1 MSFDVDG
8 ARRAGYSDKDIA
20 EYLAPRRNFN
30 IGGAREA
37 GYSDADIVSYL
48 MSRPAPAG
56 REAVAPTQV
65 TAPPAPAPERGFFG
79 SVASMAGDT
88 GASLVTGAGSALS
101 GIGGLG
107 GVAGLGY
114 DNMLSRAG
122 RRVSEFGEGL
132 MSPELVEKRQA
143 LSRAIQDAESQ
154 GLVGEARAALST
166 LASNPSLLFSMAIE
180 QIPAFVLSGGVGRGA
195 SAIGQVAARRAAV
208 GGGEAAEQA
217 VLQAGQ
223 RAGQVAAVGTAA
235 GLQGGSVAE
244 ETYQDVMRLPA
255 ETLQQSPTYQELLRT
270 MPPAEAR
277 ATIAERAA
285 REAGLLGGGIS
296 VATMSVMPS
305 AERAMFSRGVSQS
318 AIRRALGVGT
328 GEAVSEGIEE
338 GGGQFAQ
345 NLAIQRRADE
355 ERSLTQGVGGAAATG
370 AVLGGIMGG
379 GIGAIQR
386 PPIPPSTEPG
396 AGNLPSDLRGA
407 IEDYVANREPMTEG
421 QNLLPREMRD
431 VETPVGN
438 LSRSQLLRFM
448 ERRLPGMMDEDPEI
462 ASRMAYARN
471 ENERLDAFR
480 EILQQRQDE
489 RAAARQGSEEGNI
502 RREIA
507 TSPET
512 AEAFRRAELQE
523 RFGRDVSEVGT
534 RVPLERETP
543 YAGGR
548 RAEAERAFEQRELQE
563 RTGRRPTSEQE
574 MRRDLAAAEE
584 QLQRLLDARSD
595 ADKRLKKIEKAK
607 VLDAPA
613 REATQA
619 EIDQLNQLI
628 AGREAV
634 RRSIVNSMPITERD
648 ITARE
653 NLRAQAGEAF
663 DVAQGRRE
671 RREDIALSP
680 GLEVPTGTVLT
691 QPLDPNR
698 VSVPELATREIDQ
711 PVDDTRAGAAPLTE
725 MRYVLNPKYKKGK
738 LVDGEAVT
746 QILPSEKP
754 GKVLAYVQRKQG
766 AITREVPIETTMDKL
781 AQIQVR
787 ETARSTQ
794 ESRAAGVAPPRGVG
808 SDIQPR
814 RAVDRQT
821 PQASARAA
829 GAEQTVPQA
838 EAEPSD
844 ADTRA
849 SRRVAALNKIN
860 ALYLDKLKGMGVQG
874 RLIRNALVDALKNRT
889 MSAGEVYGAFTAAD
903 RFAELLPAGAN
914 HRIEFVKELLP
925 TKELAEA
932 IARSGGDP
940 TKELQGLRAR
950 PSDAGLLGVIKISLS
965 PASNVMP
972 YLTETATH
980 EAFHVLQDYYGK
992 YDPQFDK
999 LMGQSFRDNMR
1010 IGDVDPTIRRK
1021 LEQARYPNSSKS
1033 YWQVLSE
1040 SLPNVIEDAKEAQ
1053 AYVFAALM
1061 DASRRGVPMTGLKP
1075 AFARF
1080 VNVIKNFFS
1089 KLGSKLRGDGFQT
1102 IEEVLGRVARE
1113 GGRRFDQ
1120 MATPTERD
1128 FPSRGA
1134 QASARSGGYSPS
1146 FVSQD
1151 ELALTSVPF
1160 IHAGNE
1166 GSGVRRNVTEA
1177 AKYLQARNREII
1189 QRVYGKTDLSAMTE
1203 ENQDILARLMAE
1215 ELVAEYNRKQSEE
1228 KNEKEVGSGWY
1239 SDKLTDCLSI
1249 MSLIHP
1255 EIATDP
1261 DSRMA
1266 YLVGL
1271 ALSSNG
1277 QAVPDNLNHS
1287 LVLYEGWKASAP
1299 DINDRRVPT
1308 DFTFGG
1314 ARIGQMKMGV
1324 TAFND
1329 MLDVL
1334 GYEDTRKFLN
1344 SKFTVAEL
1352 EAMGY
1357 EVSGENK
1364 DAVVYGSAALGP
1376 KLGQGFYQNLD
1387 GNFDP
1392 LTMDMW
1398 YMRSW
1403 GRLVG
1408 RLIDPDPATIAKQQ
1422 NRVRQILSDGS
1433 EPLPGFATP
1442 ERVDAAMRDE
1452 QALYDLSTDIYAA
1465 YLRSGFKDKNNLNR
1479 AAKALWESFNEP
1491 KQAPSGGNE
1500 REYIRRT
1507 FAKALKLAA
1516 DRGVK
1521 IETADGQAIWW
1532 YPEKR
1537 LWSALGV
1544 RDAKSKPTD
1553 YAIEAERLA
1562 TGRGFDGDD
1571 IERIRAVGRGRRRAV
1586 RELAGD
1592 TVRAEA
1598 GYDPFGAARLVFETE
1613 ERLSFLR
1620 DRAFQTLEDA
1630 GVDLLDL
1637 YKKGAGGTQEI
1648 AGQRMKVDAKFTPDI
1663 KIANR
1668 LERIRMSAPK
1678 FFEVTS
1684 NGGDLFRSI
1693 YRGNQDIQG
1702 GRLFLT
1708 EDGKAGF
1715 VVKDGELIASFAD
1728 PAAHSAS
1735 ELAVA
1740 SLGVRTGATSASPR
1754 LEERPSY
1761 ERVGFRENEQGD
1773 MIASL
1778 QAAARNV
1785 QFSARGDA
1793 ITDFDI
1799 VQSSGTR
1806 AKASYVFAADLKA
1819 GGYLKIDATVSGDEV
1834 NIDRIVAMQIQKNPF
1849 KYKTT
1854 GFNEYSEGVRLG
1866 FSGAKDL
1873 LRRIQDA
1880 LRPAHPVINKFTGQ
1894 RVTGARM
1901 KDARA
1906 RGRMNDKERLSMS
1919 AKMPGRFPQLSAR
1932 SPLASD
1938 PAFAALRDK
1947 LTGKEYDKPGIF
1959 SDALRRFTGALPGE
1973 KNSSALVRTS
1983 VNRASAI
1990 WMMDRLAKEQ
2000 GLSLKSAGLALEVA
2014 LNNSGRIQMYL
2025 DHGPLAYDPKT
2036 GDVTVREDTPGL
2048 TAAIKGRLKIAD
2060 KKEAQSY
2067 LVALRERDLRKTG
2080 KKGFFNLTDAEINQ
2094 IISKSEA
2101 AHPEWK
2107 QMAADIQRINKAL
2120 LDFAVATGTLD
2131 RSKADQLANMFYT
2144 PFYRQAE
2151 EDSQSDADTA
2161 VGPRLSNSM
2170 TSVKT
2175 AFDVRLK
2182 GGENPL
2188 GDLFENM
2195 IRNADVIMKAGMKN
2209 VSMIQSA
2216 EVMQAMGI
2224 GREVKKREV
2233 GKTITFRVNG
2243 QDKHFEVDE
2252 PVFYAALAGAPRHVT
2267 NGIYQTM
2274 ANVAGFFR
2282 DMITIAPSFM
2292 LANLWRG
2299 KIMAYV
2305 QEGVPFYTNTFD
2317 GLRQALKSSASYKA
2331 IAAQTGFGGYTY
2343 GMGERDAT
2351 EAFEREIAGVGY
2363 GPKGLLRRAYD
2374 ALQTASEATEM
2385 AERIKLY
2392 ERAKA
2397 QGMTDKEAAFQAYLL
2412 APFSRRGMG
2421 GGWVGSTVQ
2430 WLIPLVPFLNAKIQG
2445 MYRLIENE
2453 KGDAQKIWTLG
2464 LPKQMFGRGLVVM
2477 AASLAL
2483 AAKNMADEPERW
2495 DNENP
2500 DMKFKYDIW
2509 YLPNGNRILFPRAF
2523 EIGSVFGALPVF
2535 IMDAIR
2541 RDDSRDLSKILT
2553 DIGTSTFFFNPIPQA
2568 AIPLLGAA
2576 TNYDFF
2582 RARALETAGDRSKLP
2597 EERVNRSTSSIA
2609 KLIGEQA
2616 GVSPIRVQYVLEGY
2630 SGTIG
2635 SSVLAGFDSILASL
2649 GMIPNK
2655 PAGAFGDPMSMP
2667 AIVAGLTGASR
2678 FYRSDD
2684 QTASRFVGDFYKI
2697 KEMTDQLVRS
2707 QNMAT
2712 ESRDLDRLAE
2722 LRGDAGLPLRLRPM
2736 VNQASTQINEI
2747 NKRMARIER
2756 SDLDSVSKADA
2767 LRPLREQRDRVAK
2780 RVVERA
2786 RQIGA
2791 Y

>member
-8 ARRAGYSDKDIA
+8 ARQAGYSDKDIA

-56 REAVAPTQV
+56 RETVAQTQV
-65 TAPPAPAPERGFFG
+65 TAPPAPERGFFG
-79 SVASMAGDT
+79 GIASLAGDT
-88 GASLVTGAGSALS
+88 GASIVTGAGSALS

-217 VLQAGQ
+217 ILQAGQ

-244 ETYQDVMRLPA
+244 ETYQDVMRLPG
-255 ETLQQSPTYQELLRT
+255 ETLQRSPTYQELLRS
-270 MPPAEAR
+270 MSPDEAR
-277 ATIAERAA
+277 STIADRAA

-328 GEAVSEGIEE
+328 GEFVSEGIEE

-396 AGNLPSDLRGA
+396 AGNLPSDLRTA

-448 ERRLPGMMDEDPEI
+448 ERSLPGMMNEDPEI

-489 RAAARQGSEEGNI
+489 RVAARQGSEEGNI

-534 RVPLERETP
+534 RVPLERDTP

-548 RAEAERAFEQRELQE
+548 RAEAESAFGQVDLQQ
-563 RTGRRPTSEQE
+563 RTGLRPTSEQE
-574 MRRDLAAAEE
+574 IRRNLASAETRIQELGKARDEAA
-584 QLQRLLDARSD
+584 
-595 ADKRLKKIEKAK
+595 KRLRDIEKAK

-613 REATQA
+613 REATLA
-619 EIDQLNQLI
+619 EIEQLDQLIVGN
-628 AGREAV
+628 EAV
-634 RRSIVNSMPITERD
+634 RREIANSLPVTERD

-663 DVAQGRRE
+663 DVVQGRRE
-671 RREDIALSP
+671 NLERQQQAP
-680 GLEVPTGTVLT
+680 GLEIPSGSGVPDTIPQQT
-691 QPLDPNR
+691 
-698 VSVPELATREIDQ
+698 
-711 PVDDTRAGAAPLTE
+711 DDTRAGAPMLSD
-725 MRYVLNPKYKKGK
+725 MRYVLNPEYKKGK
-738 LVDGEAVT
+738 LVGGENVVEIGQAD
-746 QILPSEKP
+746 EF
-754 GKVLAYVQRKQG
+754 GNVLAYVERKRG
-766 AITREVPIETTMDKL
+766 NITETVPVETTMNKL
-781 AQIQVR
+781 VQIPIR
-787 ETARSTQ
+787 GTARATQ
-794 ESRAAGVAPPRGVG
+794 ESIGAGVTPPRGVG
-808 SDIQPR
+808 TGTEPR
-814 RAVDRQT
+814 RATDRQT

-829 GAEQTVPQA
+829 GAEQAAPQA
-838 EAEPSD
+838 EAGPSD
-844 ADTRA
+844 ADVRA
-849 SRRVAALNKIN
+849 SRRIAAQNKIN
-860 ALYLDKLKGMGVQG
+860 ELYLDKLKGMGAQG
-874 RLIRNALVDALKNRT
+874 RLIRNALVNALKDRT
-889 MSAGEVYGAFTAAD
+889 MSAQEVYASFTAAD
-903 RFAELLPAGAN
+903 TLATLLPAGAN
-914 HRIEFVKELLP
+914 HRIQFVEKLLP

-940 TKELQGLRAR
+940 TKELQGLRDR
-950 PSDAGLLGVIKISLS
+950 PSGMGLPGIITISLS
-965 PASNVMP
+965 PSSNVMP
-972 YLTETATH
+972 YLTETAAH

-992 YDPQFDK
+992 YDPQFAK
-999 LMGQSFRDNMR
+999 LMDQSFRDNMR

-1102 IEEVLGRVARE
+1102 VEEVLGRVARE

-1299 DINDRRVPT
+1299 DINDRRIPT

-1324 TAFND
+1324 TAFNK

-1334 GYEDTRKFLN
+1334 GYEDARKFLN

-1422 NRVRQILSDGS
+1422 NRVRQILSDGN
-1433 EPLPGFATP
+1433 EPRPGFATP

-1465 YLRSGFKDKNNLNR
+1465 YLRGGFKDKNNLNR

-1500 REYIRRT
+1500 RDYIRRT

-1648 AGQRMKVDAKFTPDI
+1648 AGQRMKVDAKFTPDT

-1919 AKMPGRFPQLSAR
+1919 AKMPGRLPQLSAR

-1973 KNSSALVRTS
+1973 KNSSALVRTM
-1983 VNRASAI
+1983 VNRAAPG
-1990 WMMDRLAKEQ
+1990 WMLDRLAKEK
-2000 GLSLKSAGLALEVA
+2000 GLSMKSVGLALEVA
-2014 LNNSGRIQMYL
+2014 LNNSGRVQMYL
-2025 DHGPLAYDPKT
+2025 DHGPLGYDPKT
-2036 GDVTVREDTPGL
+2036 GDVKVREDVPGL
-2048 TAAIKGRLKIAD
+2048 IAAIKGRLKIAD
-2060 KKEAQSY
+2060 KREAQSY

-2080 KKGFFNLTDAEINQ
+2080 KKGFFNLTDEEINQ

-2131 RSKADQLANMFYT
+2131 RSKADQLGSMFYT
-2144 PFYRQAE
+2144 PFYRQAD
-2151 EDSQSDADTA
+2151 EDAQKNANEV
-2161 VGPRLSNSM
+2161 VGPRLSDSL
-2170 TSVKT
+2170 TRVKT
-2175 AFDVRLK
+2175 AFDVSLK

-2209 VSMIQSA
+2209 VAMRQAA
-2216 EVMQAMGI
+2216 EVMDAVGL
-2224 GREVKKREV
+2224 GRPSKERVS
-2233 GKTITFRVNG
+2233 GKTITYRVDG
-2243 QDKHFEVDE
+2243 QDKNFEVDD
-2252 PVFYAALAGAPRHVT
+2252 PVLYTALAGAPRHVT

-2274 ANVAGFFR
+2274 ANFAGFFR

-2305 QEGVPFYTNTFD
+2305 QEGVPFYANTFD

-2351 EAFEREIAGVGY
+2351 EALEREIGGVGY
-2363 GPKGLLRRAYD
+2363 GPKGLLRRTYD
-2374 ALQTASEATEM
+2374 ALQKASEATEM

-2421 GGWVGSTVQ
+2421 GGWAGETVNF
-2430 WLIPLVPFLNAKIQG
+2430 LVPLVPFLNAKIQG

-2453 KGDAQKIWTLG
+2453 KGDTRVLKSI
-2464 LPKQMFGRGLVVM
+2464 PKQMFLRGLVVM

-2483 AAKNMADEPERW
+2483 AAKNIADEPERW
-2495 DNENP
+2495 DDENP
-2500 DMKFKYDIW
+2500 DMKFRYDII
-2509 YLPNGNRILFPRAF
+2509 YLPNDKRILLPRAF
-2523 EIGSVFGALPVF
+2523 EVGSVFGALPVF
-2535 IMDAIR
+2535 ILDAWR
-2541 RDDSRDLSKILT
+2541 RDDSRDLSKALT
-2553 DIGTSTFFFNPIPQA
+2553 DLGMSTFFFNPIPA
-2568 AIPLLGAA
+2568 AVVPVIGAA

-2597 EERVNRSTSSIA
+2597 EERVNRSTSAIA
-2609 KLIGEQA
+2609 KFIGEQA

-2635 SSVLAGFDSILASL
+2635 ANVLAGFDSILASAGL
-2649 GMIPNK
+2649 IPNK

-2707 QNMAT
+2707 QNMAV

-2756 SDLDSVSKADA
+2756 SDLDSVSMADA